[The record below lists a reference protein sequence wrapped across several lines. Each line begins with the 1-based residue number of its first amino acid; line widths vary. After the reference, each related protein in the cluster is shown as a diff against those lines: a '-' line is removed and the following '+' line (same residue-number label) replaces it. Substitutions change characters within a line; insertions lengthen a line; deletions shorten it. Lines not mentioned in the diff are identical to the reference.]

1 MGTDV
6 SYLQSFAPTA
16 SVYLPTIQ
24 FVMFPPRTKQRSVD
38 NENNYTFYNNGSD
51 WYFFGQSSIFENLKT
66 AQKFFLQRSTK
77 SLITFD

>member
-38 NENNYTFYNNGSD
+38 NENNYNNFGSMEFYIRKMELNRSCLK
-51 WYFFGQSSIFENLKT
+51 SIILN
-66 AQKFFLQRSTK
+66 
-77 SLITFD
+77 

>member
-24 FVMFPPRTKQRSVD
+24 FVMFPPRTKQRSGD
-38 NENNYTFYNNGSD
+38 NENNYNKFGSME
-51 WYFFGQSSIFENLKT
+51 FKIRKMELNRSCLKSIILN
-66 AQKFFLQRSTK
+66 
-77 SLITFD
+77 

>member
-38 NENNYTFYNNGSD
+38 NENNYNNFGSME
-51 WYFFGQSSIFENLKT
+51 F
-66 AQKFFLQRSTK
+66 
-77 SLITFD
+77 